1 MLNFNRSEKQPRF
14 IFNAEY
20 LELAKILA
28 DLSFA
33 ERENKTLQKVQKKL
47 NLEAI
52 EDSGWVEKVKWRQ
65 KNQHWLDPS
74 FKIAVKV
81 LRWLRKNQIT
91 KEQLAANLGYTEDY
105 LTLILKGNEDLKL
118 STITELEK
126 ATGLQLITIN

>member
-1 MLNFNRSEKQPRF
+1 MLNLTE
-14 IFNAEY
+14 
-20 LELAKILA
+20 LEAQIDAAL
-28 DLSFA
+28 FA
-33 ERENKTLQKVQKKL
+33 ETMESLSDWLLEKRTESETIQRVKKKL

-52 EDSGWVEKVKWRQ
+52 PESTWVEKAKWRR
-65 KNQHWLDPS
+65 KNQHWLYLS
-74 FKIAVKV
+74 SKVAVKV